1 MCPAF
6 SVQKSRV
13 DEVVKRKEGNN
24 GPAIGAMNPN
34 GGGGIRLPPG
44 MKGRENL

>member
-13 DEVVKRKEGNN
+13 DEVIKRNDN
-24 GPAIGAMNPN
+24 ALRSGPVLGAEA
-34 GGGGIRLPPG
+34 GGIRLPPG
-44 MKGRENL
+44 MKRESL